1 LLRNHPGTRRAR
13 GLHTRKLWNS
23 YADADSYSNHHGF
36 SNGNGNG
43 NGNDNGNGNGNGYI
57 NEFTI
62 TIRNADCYPGPADYT
77 DAKGAANTG
86 ASPVSRSESKKIII

>member
-1 LLRNHPGTRRAR
+1 MLRNHPGTRRAR
-13 GLHTRKLWNS
+13 GLHTHELWKS

-43 NGNDNGNGNGNGYI
+43 YI

-62 TIRNADCYPGPADYT
+62 TIRDADCYPGPADYT
-77 DAKGAANTG
+77 DAKAAANTG
-86 ASPVSRSESKKIII
+86 ASPVSRSESKKIIID